1 MSKKQEDKTNAEYA
15 KHQYR
20 NVPAMCIDDEI
31 YCLQIGLEIDDKV
44 HMRWNQEKLDSIPTN
59 KDM

>member
-1 MSKKQEDKTNAEYA
+1 
-15 KHQYR
+15 
-20 NVPAMCIDDEI
+20 MCIDDEI